1 MASIGSLGAGSGLEL
16 ESLVQKL
23 VKAEGTPRINT
34 LARREATIQ
43 ANISAFG
50 SLKSALD
57 QFRTGVRGLTEAES
71 LQQRTAN
78 TGNSSYFSAS
88 AAASAAPGAHSVQ
101 VLGTA
106 RAHRLVSAADFADAS
121 ATVGEGKLTI
131 ALGANTFDVTTTAS
145 TTLAELKTL
154 INEKAGDSG
163 VSATLM
169 VVANNPLDPSAGT
182 VTRLVLSSAKTGS
195 ANTIAVTVA
204 DTDGNDVDNQG
215 LSRFYFSSA
224 DPTNSQLNQQ
234 QAAADARI
242 VVNGFTAHSASNT
255 FRDVLEGVTITA
267 LKDPADPLAPAV
279 ETLAVA
285 MDRASVAA
293 RIRSFVNG
301 YNEVV
306 KTIRNVSSYDSATRK
321 AGALN
326 GDATVRGIGSQ
337 LRTIIGTQ
345 SANADGINSLARLG
359 ITTQRDGT
367 LAVDSGKLDAAL
379 AASPTEV
386 DQLFRGADGVATR
399 LGKALDGYLDRE
411 GMLASRTQGFDR
423 QLAQIGTERQN
434 LNVRL
439 EKIEAQYR
447 SRFTALDALVGQLQS
462 TGSYLDTQLANT
474 SSIISGNRK

>member
-1 MASIGSLGAGSGLEL
+1 
-16 ESLVQKL
+16 
-23 VKAEGTPRINT
+23 
-34 LARREATIQ
+34 
-43 ANISAFG
+43 
-50 SLKSALD
+50 
-57 QFRTGVRGLTEAES
+57 
-71 LQQRTAN
+71 
-78 TGNSSYFSAS
+78 
-88 AAASAAPGAHSVQ
+88 
-101 VLGTA
+101 
-106 RAHRLVSAADFADAS
+106 
-121 ATVGEGKLTI
+121 
-131 ALGANTFDVTTTAS
+131 
-145 TTLAELKTL
+145 
-154 INEKAGDSG
+154 
-163 VSATLM
+163 
-169 VVANNPLDPSAGT
+169 
-182 VTRLVLSSAKTGS
+182 
-195 ANTIAVTVA
+195 
-204 DTDGNDVDNQG
+204 
-215 LSRFYFSSA
+215 
-224 DPTNSQLNQQ
+224 
-234 QAAADARI
+234 
-242 VVNGFTAHSASNT
+242 
-255 FRDVLEGVTITA
+255 
-267 LKDPADPLAPAV
+267 
-279 ETLAVA
+279 